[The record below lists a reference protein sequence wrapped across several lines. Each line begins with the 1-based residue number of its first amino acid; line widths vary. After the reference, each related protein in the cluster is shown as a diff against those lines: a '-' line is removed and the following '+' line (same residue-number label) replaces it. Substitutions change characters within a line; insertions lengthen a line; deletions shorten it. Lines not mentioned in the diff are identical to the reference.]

1 MIHTAAHPSPRSRRD
16 ERDLQRRAVVEGR
29 GARGRWWYRIRG
41 IIGLV
46 VVTVTAAIL
55 LAGAVLTFAAIAAYL
70 VRSLSG

>member
-1 MIHTAAHPSPRSRRD
+1 MIHTAAHPSRRSRRD
-16 ERDLQRRAVVEGR
+16 ERDLRRRGVVEGR

>member
-1 MIHTAAHPSPRSRRD
+1 MMHTAAHPSRRSTRD
-16 ERDLQRRAVVEGR
+16 QRDVRRRAVVQGR

-46 VVTVTAAIL
+46 VVTVATAIL
-55 LAGAVLTFAAIAAYL
+55 LAGAIVALAALAAYL

>member
-1 MIHTAAHPSPRSRRD
+1 MMHTAAHPSRRSTRD
-16 ERDLQRRAVVEGR
+16 QRDVRRRAVVQGR

-46 VVTVTAAIL
+46 VVTVATAIL
-55 LAGAVLTFAAIAAYL
+55 LAGAIVTLAALAAYL

>member
-1 MIHTAAHPSPRSRRD
+1 MIHTAAHPSRRSKRAD
-16 ERDLQRRAVVEGR
+16 RDLRRGAVVQGP

-46 VVTVTAAIL
+46 IVTVETAIV
-55 LAGAVLTFAAIAAYL
+55 LAGAVVALAALAAYL